1 MRIVIDMQGAQSSDT
16 RSRGIGRYTLSL
28 TKEIVRSRGNHEVFI
43 ALNGLFPETVGPIR
57 ETFNDLLPQEYI
69 RVWYAPAPVDA
80 MDRRNDAR
88 RLVAE
93 LLREQFLASLS
104 PDVVLVTSLFEGLS
118 SAVVTSVGSLSS
130 EVPNAVIL
138 YDLIPLIY
146 RDIYL
151 QNAVTE
157 RCYQNKLGHL
167 RRADLLLSISE
178 SGRKEAVDH
187 LGFDERQVYH
197 ISAAAEEYF
206 CPADVS
212 DKVRRHLASQYGLV
226 RPFVMYTGGIDHR
239 KNIEGLISAYA
250 RLPVNL
256 RRSHQLA
263 VVCSTSQVDRER
275 FYKLASKSGLGEN
288 ELILTG
294 FLPEEDL
301 LACYRACKTFVF
313 PSLHEG
319 FGLPALEAM
328 RCGKSVI
335 ASNTSS
341 LPEVIGRADAL
352 FDPCETNAITGKMM
366 QVLSDDTFR
375 KELEHHGL
383 KQAEKFSWNHC
394 ARRVWK
400 AFVHGFSPNKHQRID
415 VSATSGLCVTTT
427 T

>member
-1 MRIVIDMQGAQSSDT
+1 MRIVIDMQGAQSTGS
-16 RSRGIGRYTLSL
+16 RERGIGRYTLAL
-28 TKEIVRSRGNHEVFI
+28 AKAIVRSRENHEVFI
-43 ALNGLFPETVGPIR
+43 ALNGLFPETVEPIR

-80 MDRRNDAR
+80 MDRRNDPR

-104 PDVVLVTSLFEGLS
+104 PDVVLVTSLFEGLGG
-118 SAVVTSVGSLSS
+118 AAVTSIGSLSS
-130 EVPNAVIL
+130 EVPNAVIF

-146 RDIYL
+146 RDFYL
-151 QNAVTE
+151 QNTVTKLW
-157 RCYQNKLGHL
+157 YQNKLDHL

-187 LGFDERQVYH
+187 LGFNEQQVYH
-197 ISAAAEEYF
+197 ISAAAEECF
-206 CPADVS
+206 CPAEVS
-212 DKVRRHLASQYGLV
+212 DKVCSYLASQYGLV
-226 RPFVMYTGGIDHR
+226 RPFVMCTGSAEYR

-250 RLPVNL
+250 QLPVNL

-275 FYKLASKSGLGEN
+275 LYKLASKSGLGEN

-341 LPEVIGRADAL
+341 LPEVVGRADAL
-352 FDPCETNAITGKMM
+352 FDPCETSTITEKMM
-366 QVLSDDTFR
+366 QVLSDDAFR

-383 KQAEKFSWNHC
+383 VQAGKFSWNNC
-394 ARRVWK
+394 ARKVWQ
-400 AFVHGFSPNKHQRID
+400 AFAHDHLPS
-415 VSATSGLCVTTT
+415 
-427 T
+427 